1 MRTVLI
7 SSTVF
12 FTVFGSVGFGVALAY
27 LVVTL
32 FLRMI
37 GHQSAEAP
45 ATVALKTADIAS
57 SR

>member
-1 MRTVLI
+1 
-7 SSTVF
+7 VF

-27 LVVTL
+27 GVVTL

-37 GHQSAEAP
+37 GNRGAEAP
-45 ATVALKTADIAS
+45 ATVSLKTADIPS

>member
-12 FTVFGSVGFGVALAY
+12 ATVFGSVGFGVALAY
-27 LVVTL
+27 GVVTL

-37 GHQSAEAP
+37 GNHGAEAP
-45 ATVALKTADIAS
+45 ATVSLKTANIPS